1 MVFKRI
7 ELKLA
12 IQISDQIKMG
22 TNEVTRYELEGKSQA
37 TVS

>member
-1 MVFKRI
+1 MAFKRI

-12 IQISDQIKMG
+12 MQIGDQIKMV
-22 TNEVTRYELEGKSQA
+22 TNEVTRYKLEGKSQA